1 MKLSGKVWKFADG
14 LGATD
19 ILPARYDKQGMS
31 RQWAECATHLFEDV
45 APGVA
50 GQIGEGDI
58 LVAGKGFGAGHAHYY
73 SAAIMGGMAAGL
85 RAFLVEGIGGLFQRG
100 SIDFG
105 MPAWVVPGI
114 SALVETGDRL
124 DVDLAAGEA
133 RNGST
138 GATLAFGP
146 VSPLILDI
154 LTAGGSQLW
163 ALGRVGALPP
173 ASAGAR
179 A

>member
-1 MKLSGKVWKFADG
+1 MRLAGKVWKFADG

-19 ILPARYDKQGMS
+19 ILPVRYDKQGMS
-31 RQWAECATHLFEDV
+31 RRWDECGRHLFEDV

-50 GQIGEGDI
+50 ARIGEGDL

-73 SAAIMGGMAAGL
+73 SAAIMGSMAAGL
-85 RAFLVEGIGGLFQRG
+85 RAFLTEGIGGLFQRG

-105 MPAWVVPGI
+105 MPAWVIPGI
-114 SALVETGDRL
+114 VGLVEDGDRL
-124 DVDLAAGEA
+124 DVDLSAGRA
-133 RNGST
+133 RNEST
-138 GATLAFGP
+138 GAVLTFAP

-154 LTAGGSQLW
+154 LAAGGSRRW
-163 ALGRVGALPP
+163 ALGRVGAVTPD
-173 ASAGAR
+173 GVR